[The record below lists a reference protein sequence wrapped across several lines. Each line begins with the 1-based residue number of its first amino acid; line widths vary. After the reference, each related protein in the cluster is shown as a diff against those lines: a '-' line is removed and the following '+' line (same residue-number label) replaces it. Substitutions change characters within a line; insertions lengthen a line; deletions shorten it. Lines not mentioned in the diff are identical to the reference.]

1 MNDII
6 KLLLSNI
13 LLVLLLIYD
22 KKLSI
27 IIILLMII
35 YLITMYS
42 NMRNNVVEG
51 FDLYF
56 RDIFYMP
63 EFTDKNEYGAVLPNS
78 LEYNSDYSGYSTMYS
93 FYKGMGN
100 RGMIRSDDQ
109 TLYDKTNNLL
119 NELIDT
125 LDDKTARCNGEF
137 TYGKCSKECGEGIQ
151 KVTYNIKDAF
161 ADSGCEYEDGYTYN
175 QSCYLRECN
184 DSEKCKKD
192 SDCRNGYCKN
202 NICSNVFG
210 CDKDIFIDN
219 CKDKKECLALNK
231 KYKKGQY
238 KYKWDGT
245 SCNQVD
251 RAKYTGEYDDTI
263 STEDITSNLVINDE
277 SSSNTSVTENNVS

>member
-100 RGMIRSDDQ
+100 RGIIRSDDQ

-151 KVTYNIKDAF
+151 KVTYNIKDPF

-210 CDKDIFIDN
+210 CDKGIFIDN
-219 CKDKKECLALNK
+219 CKDKKECLA
-231 KYKKGQY
+231 
-238 KYKWDGT
+238 
-245 SCNQVD
+245 
-251 RAKYTGEYDDTI
+251 
-263 STEDITSNLVINDE
+263 
-277 SSSNTSVTENNVS
+277 